1 MKPAELHVLHQSDF
15 YRITDYRC
23 NCVECHTSAEEYTRS
38 FNLCFVRSGYFE
50 YRVFRR
56 NLEVH
61 VGRVLIS
68 KPGFTHYTHH
78 IANQPDICSVFYLA
92 DSFVKSTEDSFPA
105 ATWFFNNR
113 EVQSLL
119 LHCTPEIDYLHH
131 RIINQKV
138 HGQTDRLQTDEWV
151 LRLLETIMHTL
162 TNQAPTPVAPGLK
175 RYHLAT
181 VERAKEYMLTHFN
194 ENISLQTLA
203 DHCCVSIFHFARIFK
218 SIMQVTPYQY
228 LSHIRLS
235 HAHVLLGST
244 DAGIAAVAF
253 QCGYASAEH
262 FATAYR
268 QHFGVVPSLHR
279 RQIN

>member
-1 MKPAELHVLHQSDF
+1 MKPPELQLLHQSDF

-23 NCVECHTSAEEYTRS
+23 HCVECHTSAEEYTRS

-78 IANQPDICSVFYLA
+78 IANQPDICSVFYLTDA
-92 DSFVKSTEDSFPA
+92 FVQNMEQTYGA
-105 ATWFFNNR
+105 AAWFFKNR

-119 LHCTPEIDYLHH
+119 LHCTPQMDYLHH
-131 RIINQKV
+131 RIITKAQG
-138 HGQTDRLQTDEWV
+138 HRDTLQMDEWV
-151 LRLLETIMHTL
+151 LRLMETVIHTL
-162 TNQAPTPVAPGLK
+162 TNQAPEPIAPGLK
-175 RYHLAT
+175 RHHLAT
-181 VERAKEYMLTHFN
+181 VERAKEYMLANFN
-194 ENISLQTLA
+194 QNISLQTLA

-218 SIMQVTPYQY
+218 SIMQLTPYQY

-235 HAHVLLGST
+235 HAQVLLEST
-244 DAGIAAVAF
+244 ETAIAPIAF
-253 QCGYASAEH
+253 ECGYVSAEH

-268 QHFGVVPSLHR
+268 QHFGVAPSLHR
-279 RQIN
+279 RLAN